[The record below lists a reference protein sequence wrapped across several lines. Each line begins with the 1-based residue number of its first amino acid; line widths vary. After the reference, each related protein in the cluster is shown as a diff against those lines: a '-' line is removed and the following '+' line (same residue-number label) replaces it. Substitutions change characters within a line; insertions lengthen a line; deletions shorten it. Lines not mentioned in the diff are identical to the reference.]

1 MYSGKTLT
9 FFALHL
15 ISFQGYRDLH
25 QAYQN
30 SGIAFLRCHFA
41 DKYCSSSPSSTLHVP
56 QFEVDI
62 YQKLTKHIYHF
73 ILGPA
78 VILIFSFVLFKN
90 QSRVIDRLGICRSG
104 LLPALDSLAFLLRFH
119 HSKISYL
126 VARRGFTGC
135 GQRISSLTAFCCHQN
150 FIFENISGS
159 YLKNIQSVPGNILH
173 FNS

>member
-1 MYSGKTLT
+1 M
-9 FFALHL
+9 
-15 ISFQGYRDLH
+15 
-25 QAYQN
+25 
-30 SGIAFLRCHFA
+30 
-41 DKYCSSSPSSTLHVP
+41 
-56 QFEVDI
+56 
-62 YQKLTKHIYHF
+62 
-73 ILGPA
+73 
-78 VILIFSFVLFKN
+78 ILIFSFVLFKN

-159 YLKNIQSVPGNILH
+159 YLKNIESVPGNILH
-173 FNS
+173 FNSWIKTQCQKVCASVTWFWSLVESLSLTCSAVYCLPPISSFEKWQLQYLHRIVVGIKWRDRCKVLGTAPWTL